1 MIRPMQIPQQDWK
14 EAYDLID
21 ERLFQASLMKL
32 VDDSYV
38 PKNLSVER
46 FRDMLRLSVQK
57 KSTDTGWNELL
68 TELYGEKARNIECSI
83 FNGCREIT
91 RTPIRVLF
99 GIIKEMLLKEYGEFA
114 YEDTV

>member
-1 MIRPMQIPQQDWK
+1 MIRPMIIPQQDWK

-46 FRDMLRLSVQK
+46 FRDVLRLSVQK
-57 KSTDTGWNELL
+57 KSTDADWDSLL
-68 TELYGEKARNIECSI
+68 TELYGEKARNVSCAIY
-83 FNGCREIT
+83 NGVREIS
-91 RTPIRVLF
+91 RIPLKVLF
-99 GIIKEMLLKEYGEFA
+99 GVCKEMLLKEFGEF
-114 YEDTV
+114 EVS